1 MIVRNSSANNVYY
14 YSIFAVSFIYYALTQ
29 AKQLIEQPTEPSMT
43 AILYMAADNDLYP
56 FVGRNITQMQAV
68 FAKFNEKT
76 RKQVK
81 IAIHID
87 MHRPGQPKLS
97 KRFFIDKNNLMQVGT
112 DMCMDSGDP
121 QTLVDC
127 CRWAVENFPSNEYAL
142 FLWNHGFG
150 IIEPPIKHAINPA
163 QLFRYNPDT
172 KLIELNRSIGFLDF
186 VSSQAQPQQV
196 RSICFDDT
204 TGNYLTNIKLK
215 EALNTIC
222 TRYLH
227 GKKFAI
233 LACDACL
240 MSMIE
245 VVSPLKEYVEFFV
258 ASQEVELGT
267 GYNYQ
272 MVFTPFVSSFLDKR
286 SFANHLVHAY
296 QKTYSKITQDYTQSA
311 IDMSQIHLLD
321 QVIDQLAI
329 ILIDGLKKQVNG
341 SVKSAIRLS
350 KHKNFCTHFDEPTY
364 IDFGHFCSN
373 LQTNLANC
381 HLHTTYETTVFKQQ
395 LSQNL
400 QQALDILKNVVIANT
415 AGRNLIHARGLS
427 IYFPENHI
435 HSSYRQSAFATQTH
449 WLTFLTHYLSA

>member
-1 MIVRNSSANNVYY
+1 MLLYRSYFHLTILIISSLSYTLV
-14 YSIFAVSFIYYALTQ
+14 Q
-29 AKQLIEQPTEPSMT
+29 AKNILADPITEPSLT
-43 AILYMAADNDLYP
+43 VILYMAADNDLYT

-76 RKQVK
+76 RRQVK
-81 IAIHID
+81 VVIHID

-97 KRFFIDKNNLMQVGT
+97 RRFFIDKNNLMQVGP

-121 QTLVDC
+121 QTLIDC
-127 CRWAVENFPSNEYAL
+127 CRWAIENFPSSEYAL

-150 IIEPPIKHAINPA
+150 IIEPPIKQAINPV
-163 QLFRYNPDT
+163 QLFRYNPQT

-186 VSSQAQPQQV
+186 VQSQAQQTPV

-204 TGNYLTNIKLK
+204 TGNYLTNLKLK
-215 EALNTIC
+215 EALHTVC
-222 TRYLH
+222 TQYLKN
-227 GKKFAI
+227 KKFAI

-258 ASQEVELGT
+258 GSEEVELGT

-286 SFANHLVHAY
+286 SFATHLVHAY
-296 QKTYSKITQDYTQSA
+296 HKTYSKITQDYTQSA
-311 IDMSQIHLLD
+311 IDVSAIYLLD
-321 QVIDQLAI
+321 QKIDQLAQL
-329 ILIDGLKKQVNG
+329 LIEGLKKQVNG
-341 SVKSAIRLS
+341 SVKAAIRLS
-350 KHKNFCTHFDEPTY
+350 KHRNFCTHFDEPTY

-373 LQTNLANC
+373 LHMNLSNCQLQTNVD
-381 HLHTTYETTVFKQQ
+381 TYSFKQK
-395 LSQNL
+395 LTQNL
-400 QQALDILKNVVIANT
+400 QQTLDILKSAVIANT
-415 AGRNLIHARGLS
+415 VGKNLMHARGLS

-435 HSSYRQSAFATQTH
+435 HSSYRQSVFATQTH
-449 WLTFLTHYLSA
+449 WLTFLTHYINS